1 MSSQTFTLF
10 ASLPNE
16 LRQLVWRFSLPG
28 AQTLV
33 PFEPYNDGVFHTPN
47 KAPKDHFPTALRIT
61 RESRA
66 VALLHYSNWL
76 NAAAFGWQYIDFS
89 IDTICFAASDFV
101 EKVVNRLYS
110 PGVNT
115 TLLRLK
121 KADLWRITRVQI
133 MFAESEHFGKDLKAW
148 ISRWLVV
155 LFPGVREL
163 EAVWYYCWAQM
174 RVRPRSTV
182 RDTFEKMVKDEV
194 DMAREMGD
202 CLLEEIE
209 GKRGDNWKAPVL
221 SVRWME

>member
-1 MSSQTFTLF
+1 M
-10 ASLPNE
+10 
-16 LRQLVWRFSLPG
+16 
-28 AQTLV
+28 
-33 PFEPYNDGVFHTPN
+33 
-47 KAPKDHFPTALRIT
+47 
-61 RESRA
+61 
-66 VALLHYSNWL
+66 
-76 NAAAFGWQYIDFS
+76 
-89 IDTICFAASDFV
+89 
-101 EKVVNRLYS
+101 
-110 PGVNT
+110 
-115 TLLRLK
+115 
-121 KADLWRITRVQI
+121 QI